1 MERKYYQTQYGRI
14 SLLDRGTGYPVIF
27 LHGLGGTGNTW
38 LKSEPFLDSG
48 LRPIFVDLLGHG
60 HSDKPEIDYTIT
72 QQAEAIKSLIDTL
85 GLKNFSI
92 AGNSYGGW
100 IGLKFA
106 SSIAQP
112 DMLFPVD
119 SAGISPT
126 PSERGP
132 EAVESLINSILKARN
147 YKNRDALGRIMKNNG
162 RKEEK
167 ITQKEL
173 AAISCPTTII
183 WGREDH
189 VIPLSY
195 GEALNAG
202 IRGSELIIIEGS
214 GHTPHIDKPGEFSEI
229 INKRLRNKG

>member
-38 LKSEPFLDSG
+38 LKSEPFLDSR

-60 HSDKPEIDYTIT
+60 HSDKPEIDYTII
-72 QQAEAIKSLIDTL
+72 QQAEAIKSIIDAM

-92 AGNSYGGW
+92 VGNSYGGW

-126 PSERGP
+126 PAEQGP
-132 EAVESLINSILKARN
+132 QAVESLIDSILKARN
-147 YKNRDALGRIMKNNG
+147 YKNRDALRRIMNNNG
-162 RKEEK
+162 KREEK
-167 ITQKEL
+167 ITQEDL

-183 WGREDH
+183 WGTEDH

-195 GEALNAG
+195 GEALKAG
-202 IRGSELIIIEGS
+202 IKGSELIIIDGS
-214 GHTPHIDKPGEFSEI
+214 GHTPHIDKPEEFSEI
-229 INKRLRNKG
+229 INKKLQNKD